1 MAYQEVFQW
10 LVDIG
15 LVDVVLPFIL
25 VFTLTFGVLQKTK
38 VLGEE
43 DKKPKRK
50 LNAMV
55 AFVMGFFAVLATNLL
70 NVINTIVGY
79 LVLLLIIGLLLA
91 LVLGLAG
98 AEGGHTNKL
107 FIAVMIVLFA
117 LFVFYA
123 LARAGVIDEQRFF
136 STILW
141 PVIAIG
147 VVAAVLY
154 FVLRKKP
161 AAPSRPRQGEGA
173 PQTQASERGRRV
185 PASEVQSRGEV
196 EL

>member
-25 VFTLTFGVLQKTK
+25 VFTLTFAVLQKTK

-50 LNAMV
+50 LNTMV

-70 NVINTIVGY
+70 NVINVLMAY
-79 LVLLLIIGLLLA
+79 MVLLLIVGLLLA
-91 LVLGLAG
+91 LILGLSG
-98 AEGGHTNKL
+98 AEGGHTNRF
-107 FIAVMIVLFA
+107 FIAIMIILFA
-117 LFVFYA
+117 LFLFYG

-136 STILW
+136 SSILW

-147 VVAAVLY
+147 AVALILY
-154 FVLRKKP
+154 FVLRGKP
-161 AAPSRPRQGEGA
+161 SAPARQQQQRGA
-173 PQTQASERGRRV
+173 PQAQQRRSAEE
-185 PASEVQSRGEV
+185 PGEV
-196 EL
+196 